1 MPRDGATICL
11 PRTPRTPHSGSDSM
25 RTRLTTLSLHGL
37 CALVLLGCSKQ
48 PAPQSAPTP
57 VTAATAA
64 TAGAQPGR
72 QWKPEDTEYY
82 TPVPPV
88 VTPGENGS
96 PPSDAIVLLGKG
108 GLDEWVLAKDQSPA

>member
-1 MPRDGATICL
+1 MVESGAGVVPTRAKVQIPRLAPLARDDAGRPAQHHHL
-11 PRTPRTPHSGSDSM
+11 PSGSDSM

-37 CALVLLGCSKQ
+37 CALVLAAGCSTQ

-57 VTAATAA
+57 AATAA
-64 TAGAQPGR
+64 ADQPGR

-82 TPVPPV
+82 APVPPI

-96 PPSDAIVLLGKG
+96 P
-108 GLDEWVLAKDQSPA
+108 